1 VWGEIEAASG
11 KRLVRGEP
19 MSRHTTFRIGGPA
32 DLFIEATSADDLR
45 DIVLVA
51 RRDQVPH
58 FILGGGSNLLVSD
71 AGMRGLV
78 ILNRARNLKFQVSNT
93 CTVRRRKCLKSQ
105 TGMEPLGGD
114 PAKASTP
121 RVHVESGVILPTLA
135 RECIE
140 RGLAG
145 LEWAIGVPGTVGGAV
160 VGNAGA
166 HGSDVAQSLIS
177 ASILAADG
185 NVRDWSAQALQF
197 GYRSS
202 VLKSQIANRQPPK
215 EGDSQIARPVV
226 LAAEFELKP
235 STREECEARA
245 AEFAEKRKRT
255 QPTGATIGSM
265 FKNPPGDY
273 AGRLIEAAGLKGARA
288 GNAEISSLHAN
299 FFVNLGG
306 ASAAD
311 INSLINLAREKVQ
324 AMFGVELE
332 LEIQLVGEW

>member
-1 VWGEIEAASG
+1 MSG
-11 KRLVRGEP
+11 IVKRADLRGLRDLEGPGIVRGEP
-19 MSRHTTFRIGGPA
+19 MSRHTTCRIGGPA

-45 DIVLVA
+45 DIVLAA
-51 RRDQVPH
+51 RQHQVQY
-58 FILGGGSNLLVSD
+58 FVLGGGSNILVSD
-71 AGMRGLV
+71 AGIRGLV
-78 ILNRARNLKFQVSNT
+78 ILNKARRVKFQISNFE
-93 CTVRRRKCLKSQ
+93 SQ
-105 TGMEPLGGD
+105 IGN
-114 PAKASTP
+114 AQA
-121 RVHVESGVILPTLA
+121 ESGVILPTLA

-166 HGSDVAQSLIS
+166 HGSDIAQSLVS
-177 ASILAADG
+177 ASVLDSDG
-185 NVRDWSAQALQF
+185 NIRDWSAQEIQF

-202 VLKSQIANRQPPK
+202 ILKSALRYPAFDLRP
-215 EGDSQIARPVV
+215 PVV
-226 LAAEFELKP
+226 LMAEFELKQ
-235 STREECEARA
+235 SAREACEARA
-245 AEFAEKRKRT
+245 VEFTEKRQRS
-255 QPTGATIGSM
+255 QPPGATIGSM

-288 GNAEISSLHAN
+288 GNAEISNLHAN

-311 INSLINLAREKVQ
+311 VYALIVLAREKVK
-324 AMFGVELE
+324 AMFGVELG